1 MGSVLM
7 TGQGDGGQVLRGKRN
22 GDDYW
27 FGRETEE
34 MGNHGFVGEACPGF
48 WMLKWPRVKWVCGRG
63 VSGVL
68 DVEMAEGK
76 MVFFFGG
83 GSFGLER
90 ERFMCR
96 DVGKWRWEAARLG
109 FSQGKGEAL
118 VG

>member
-48 WMLKWPRVKWVCGRG
+48 WMLKWPRVKW
-63 VSGVL
+63 
-68 DVEMAEGK
+68 
-76 MVFFFGG
+76 FFFFLGG

-96 DVGKWRWEAARLG
+96 DVGKWRWEAAHLG